1 MTIYIGNE
9 KIQVHFLV
17 LKARCELISEEVI
30 EVNGLKYHERWSHLS
45 KNVVSAFVSY
55 LYTGIVD
62 MELVIPGDINAAK
75 YFANN
80 YPMLKSWKLFVDCM
94 TRNDDDQTY

>member
-1 MTIYIGNE
+1 MHGG
-9 KIQVHFLV
+9 
-17 LKARCELISEEVI
+17 AADRSGLISCGDEVI

-45 KNVVSAFVSY
+45 KIVVSAFVSY

-62 MELVIPGDINAAK
+62 MELLTPEDIIAAK

-80 YPMLKSWKLFVDCM
+80 YPMLKSWSLFFEIQSSIPPM
-94 TRNDDDQTY
+94 TRMKRGEREG